1 MSDSLRLSLPTEA
14 DTAAFAQRL
23 GALLQPGMVVFLS
36 GDLGAGKSTL
46 VRALLRSLGVTG
58 SIKSPTYT
66 LVEPYVISGIYF
78 YHFDFYRFVD
88 PDEWLEAGF
97 DEYLNDTAVALIE
110 WPERAGKLL
119 PAPDVQLT
127 LNWPEDASADGRVL
141 TLFAHTETGKTCLEQ
156 LASTR

>member
-23 GALLQPGMVVFLS
+23 GALLQPGMVGFLH

-88 PDEWLEAGF
+88 PDEWLDAGF
-97 DEYLNDTAVALIE
+97 DEYLNPTAVALIE
-110 WPERAGKLL
+110 WPERAGELL
-119 PAPDVQLT
+119 PRADLQLT
-127 LNWPEDASADGRVL
+127 LHWPEASTEGRVL
-141 TLFAHTETGKTCLEQ
+141 TIHAPTETGKACLKA
-156 LASTR
+156 LANTR